1 MRLKLLALASIL
13 ATGSSSLFAAAIPY
27 PNPGTTLP
35 ATPELVTANSNTIT
49 AYFVSVSAS
58 DTDTLFLFDETTHTL
73 LGPAF
78 GNQGSVQGD
87 LFNFAVTAGDTY
99 ALEIQNSS
107 DHPTQTFSSDPAL
120 SSDGGQHAYLTPF
133 AGGTLANGDGTAGS
147 FLFPA
152 GTYVG
157 FEDLDFP
164 LSGGE
169 PDYNDLTF
177 VFTNVT
183 PVINQTGLAPE
194 PSTFI
199 LLGTGLLGAA
209 GAVRR
214 KLSR

>member
-13 ATGSSSLFAAAIPY
+13 ATGSTSLFAAAIPY

-35 ATPELVTANSNTIT
+35 AVPELVTANSNTIT

-58 DTDTLFLFDETTHTL
+58 DVDTLFLYDESTNTL
-73 LGPAF
+73 VGPAF
-78 GNQGSVQGD
+78 GNQGTAQGTS
-87 LFNFAVTAGDTY
+87 FNFAVSAGDTY
-99 ALEIQNSS
+99 AFEIQNSS
-107 DHPTQTFSSDPAL
+107 DNPTQTFSSDPAL
-120 SSDGGQHAYLTPF
+120 SSDKGQHAYVTPF
-133 AGGTLANGDGTAGS
+133 AGGTLAKGDGTAGS
-147 FLFPA
+147 FVFPA

-164 LSGGE
+164 LNGGE

-183 PVINQTGLAPE
+183 PVVNQTGVTPE

-199 LLGTGLLGAA
+199 LLGTGLLAAA

-214 KLSR
+214 KLGR